1 MTIVDD
7 KVCQE
12 KLIKYVYRNDT
23 LTFDHVL
30 LPTLDKNTYIV
41 IVVDLVVK
49 IVKGYSRLDLNELYG
64 LDCVFQ

>member
-12 KLIKYVYRNDT
+12 KPIKYVYRNDT

-30 LPTLDKNTYIV
+30 LPTLHKDVYIV
-41 IVVDLVVK
+41 IVVDLVLKV
-49 IVKGYSRLDLNELYG
+49 VKGYSQLDLNELYG
-64 LDCVFQ
+64 SNS